1 MMFNPNQP
9 NEAFACNFLFE
20 VANVGMKKPKIVKLP
35 FNGNLENFQDQ
46 LHNYLLKMQEKY
58 FFVKCFVELP
68 NGDKNEVDVY

>member
-1 MMFNPNQP
+1 
-9 NEAFACNFLFE
+9 
-20 VANVGMKKPKIVKLP
+20 MKKPKMVKFP

-46 LHNYLLKMQEKY
+46 LHNYLLKVQEKY